1 MNNKHDK
8 DSTFM
13 TIVRLIA
20 IAAILIYGGVLAIL
34 KGNGGDSADV
44 AKRQIDNIFYES
56 LPWLIIIAFAALVI
70 IFIVYAVRIKTHP
83 TSLDDYIKEKP
94 LEDDALIYNAFTP
107 RNVRSK
113 NFDPPE
119 TNPSPYFF
127 PTNFTIEITNY
138 IKESDP
144 DFDSGEFLK
153 WCKQSFISYWQAHTN
168 SDMEPVRTY
177 IKEELF
183 NREQSLL
190 EMNIKNHRNEIFR
203 IGISGDPYINRYER
217 DASYE
222 YIIVYMN
229 CLYRH
234 YVLDTTR
241 NSNIPIEGDNTKE
254 EKSMFQMVFMRRFGF
269 DQKTKIKNGV
279 QTITCPSCGADVTV
293 LSAGKC
299 QFCGNVIKSSE
310 FSWVLSD
317 IDKYI
322 EHYTLVDN
330 RGILLKGGQL

>member
-1 MNNKHDK
+1 MNKRHKK

-13 TIVRLIA
+13 TVVKLISA
-20 IAAILIYGGVLAIL
+20 AAILLYGGVLAII
-34 KGNGGDSADV
+34 KGDS
-44 AKRQIDNIFYES
+44 DNPSKATYEFDDLFYES
-56 LPWLIIIAFAALVI
+56 IPWLIIIALAALAI

-94 LEDDALIYNAFTP
+94 IENDALVYNAFTP

-113 NFDPPE
+113 SFDPPE

-127 PTNFTIEITNY
+127 PNNFTIEITNY
-138 IKESDP
+138 IKENDP
-144 DFDSGEFLK
+144 DFDSGEFLN
-153 WCKQSFISYWQAHTN
+153 WCKQSFISYWQAHTK
-168 SDMEPVRTY
+168 SDIEPVRTY

-190 EMNIKNHRNEIFR
+190 QMNIKNHRNEIFQ
-203 IGISGDPYINRYER
+203 IGIVGDPYINRYER
-217 DASYE
+217 DSSYE
-222 YIIVYMN
+222 YIIVYIN

-234 YVLDTTR
+234 YVLDTSK

-254 EKSMFQMVFMRRFGF
+254 EKSLFQMVFMRRFGF
-269 DQKTKIKNGV
+269 NQKTKIKNGV

-299 QFCGNVIKSSE
+299 EFCGNVIKSSE
-310 FSWVLSD
+310 FSWVMSD

-330 RGILLKGGQL
+330 RGILLKGGQF

>member
-1 MNNKHDK
+1 MSNRNKYTNNNSPFKRIAGLVW
-8 DSTFM
+8 SAAVVLYG
-13 TIVRLIA
+13 IVLGIINKNASVTKYDVEALFLESIPWLLLIA
-20 IAAILIYGGVLAIL
+20 LIAV
-34 KGNGGDSADV
+34 
-44 AKRQIDNIFYES
+44 
-56 LPWLIIIAFAALVI
+56 VI
-70 IFIVYAVRIKTHP
+70 TFIVYAIRIKTHP

-94 LEDDALIYNAFTP
+94 IDENAVVYNAFTP

-127 PTNFTIEITNY
+127 PNNFTIEITNF
-138 IKESDP
+138 IKNTDP

-190 EMNIKNHRNEIFR
+190 QMNIKNNRNEIFQ
-203 IGISGDPYINRYER
+203 IGIVGDPYINRYER

-222 YIIVYMN
+222 YIIVYIN

-234 YVLDTTR
+234 YVLDTSK

-254 EKSMFQMVFMRRFGF
+254 EKSLFQMVFMRRFGF

-299 QFCGNVIKSSE
+299 EFCGNVIKSSE
-310 FSWVLSD
+310 FSWVMSD

-330 RGILLKGGQL
+330 RGILLKGGKF